1 MEFLL
6 AFGITN
12 KIEWW
17 SSVSYRFGYS
27 SIILSFLSKN
37 IDWLRRRGNKKIES
51 IFFVH
56 QQSCGG
62 IVTTNLVFYSRNV
75 NEWAFTTEYRD
86 WGECARESRGGYY
99 WEMEES
105 FCTTQKKREGKV
117 DHRKKSFSSRGST
130 LNTLLSYVAYKWCD
144 ATIYNDAEQC
154 TPIQKWLHLVVVK
167 A

>member
-1 MEFLL
+1 MKCLSWIWDTHL
-6 AFGITN
+6 
-12 KIEWW
+12 
-17 SSVSYRFGYS
+17 VQYS

-75 NEWAFTTEYRD
+75 NEWAFTTEI
-86 WGECARESRGGYY
+86 EENVRESR
-99 WEMEES
+99 EEAIIGKWRNH
-105 FCTTQKKREGKV
+105 FVLHKKEREV
-117 DHRKKSFSSRGST
+117 DHRKKIFFQFLWGQRWI
-130 LNTLLSYVAYKWCD
+130 LCHNVAYNWCLPQC
-144 ATIYNDAEQC
+144 TAEQN